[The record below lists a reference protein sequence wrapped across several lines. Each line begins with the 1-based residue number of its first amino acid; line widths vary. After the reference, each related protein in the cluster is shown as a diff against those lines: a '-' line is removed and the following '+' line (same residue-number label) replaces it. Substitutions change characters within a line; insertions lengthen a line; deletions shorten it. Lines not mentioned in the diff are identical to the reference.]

1 MDSNLDWGKLGFGYR
16 QTNKRYVSNFKNG
29 AWDDGVMTADDTVT
43 ISECAG
49 VLQYCQACFEGM
61 KAYRTEDGRIVTFR
75 PDLNAKRMADSARR
89 LEMPAFP
96 EDRFLDAIDKV
107 VAANK

>member
-1 MDSNLDWGKLGFGYR
+1 MYKTSEEALSEKKGSVNMDSNLDWGKLGFGYR

-49 VLQYCQACFEGM
+49 VLQYCQA
-61 KAYRTEDGRIVTFR
+61 
-75 PDLNAKRMADSARR
+75 
-89 LEMPAFP
+89 
-96 EDRFLDAIDKV
+96 
-107 VAANK
+107 